1 MRVFWPLLSLLALL
15 LLSQSFASANSGT
28 QTGNEN
34 TVTVCE
40 YQYSNLSS
48 LNTTLSCPPNYSL
61 QINRVNY
68 GRLNESVCSAN
79 GFNDVTSCSYDG
91 LSLVGSLC
99 DGLQSC
105 TFTPG
110 YYFFGSNDP
119 CPGFIKYTTIYYS
132 CLPGSCTPVESGSSD
147 NTVTWRYVYAQNN
160 LTCAGNTTYMPD
172 PPSDAN
178 DHPWYFPSFNDSAW
192 YTGET
197 PFGENIFCGGLP
209 SAKTDFPRGND
220 LWLRKKFT
228 IQDVAVP
235 LSQYYLTITVDNNVE
250 SAYLNGINIDD
261 MQSNRGSCDGTS
273 TMVGVT
279 VAQTIPTLESYFVM
293 GLNILAIHVR
303 DYCPGWTN
311 FSAPCTESNDESYFN
326 AEVTSTSCCREYP
339 YTGPSGGASSGLTQ
353 QCVCL
358 TAHFY

>member
-15 LLSQSFASANSGT
+15 LLSQSFASSNSGT

-61 QINRVNY
+61 QINWVNY

-119 CPGFIKYTTIYYS
+119 CPGYIKYTTIYYS
-132 CLPGSCTPVESGSSD
+132 CLPGTCTPVESGSSD

-160 LTCAGNTTYMPD
+160 LTSVGNTTSMPD

-178 DHPWYFPSFNDSAW
+178 QNSWYFPSFM
-192 YTGET
+192 T
-197 PFGENIFCGGLP
+197 PHGTPERHLSEKTSFVVACRQPRPTFRVATTSGCARSLP
-209 SAKTDFPRGND
+209 SKMSRSHSPNT
-220 LWLRKKFT
+220 T
-228 IQDVAVP
+228 
-235 LSQYYLTITVDNNVE
+235 
-250 SAYLNGINIDD
+250 
-261 MQSNRGSCDGTS
+261 
-273 TMVGVT
+273 
-279 VAQTIPTLESYFVM
+279 
-293 GLNILAIHVR
+293 
-303 DYCPGWTN
+303 
-311 FSAPCTESNDESYFN
+311 
-326 AEVTSTSCCREYP
+326 
-339 YTGPSGGASSGLTQ
+339 
-353 QCVCL
+353 
-358 TAHFY
+358 